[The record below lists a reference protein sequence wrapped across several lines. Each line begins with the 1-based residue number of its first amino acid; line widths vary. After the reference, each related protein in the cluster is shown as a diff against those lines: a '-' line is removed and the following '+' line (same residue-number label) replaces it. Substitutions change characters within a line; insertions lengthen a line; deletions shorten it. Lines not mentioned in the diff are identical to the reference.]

1 MAGLSTNAGSATTS
15 SQTNT
20 PDKLEETEKPPLSL
34 QKSLIK
40 NAQSIT
46 TSIQSG
52 GSWRYIT
59 HVLLLAIIVSVAVAG
74 KIQADSLSSAKK
86 HSAVATSDQDQSVV
100 LASGAILAEQTQL
113 VMASDVKERANNM
126 ANQASLATSSES
138 FLKSRAPIATT
149 DPAKRSIVNH
159 TVAQGETVSS
169 IAAQFSV
176 TSDTV
181 LWANSLNADSVLKPG
196 QELMI
201 LPINGLLYTV
211 ADGESLDTVA
221 NTYKA
226 SANLIDTYNQLEGKP
241 LAVGQKIIIPDGV
254 KPTPPPAQASTTRL
268 ASVAPQAT
276 TTLPMRAGSSANG
289 YSYGYCTYYVA
300 SRRFVPS
307 NWGNASSW
315 YYNAVLAGY
324 SVGSTP
330 RAGAVAWENG
340 NHVAYVESANA
351 DGTVTVSEMNFWS
364 NGGGWGRVSY
374 RTTAASHFKYIY

>member
-1 MAGLSTNAGSATTS
+1 M
-15 SQTNT
+15 
-20 PDKLEETEKPPLSL
+20 
-34 QKSLIK
+34 
-40 NAQSIT
+40 
-46 TSIQSG
+46 
-52 GSWRYIT
+52 
-59 HVLLLAIIVSVAVAG
+59 IIASVAIAG
-74 KIQADSLSSAKK
+74 KIQAESLSSAKQSGK
-86 HSAVATSDQDQSVV
+86 AIASDQDQSVV

-113 VMASDVKERANNM
+113 VMASDVKQRADNM
-126 ANQASLATSSES
+126 ANQTSLATSSES
-138 FLKSRAPIATT
+138 FLKSRAPIAAT
-149 DPAKRSIVNH
+149 DPAKRAIVNH
-159 TVAQGETVSS
+159 TVAQGDTVSS
-169 IAAQFSV
+169 VAAQFSV

-211 ADGESLDTVA
+211 TGDESLDNVA
-221 NTYKA
+221 STYKA

-254 KPTPPPAQASTTRL
+254 KPTPTPQPSQANTSRL
-268 ASVAPQAT
+268 ASVAPKVT

-324 SVGSTP
+324 SVGTAP